1 MPVHQCPKC
10 PLKFLS
16 RSEVQ
21 DHLATDHRERDV
33 RPASTHESVQPVP
46 ARPYGR
52 PHG

>member
-10 PLKFLS
+10 PLRFLS

-21 DHLATDHRERDV
+21 DHLATDHPERDL
-33 RPASTHESVQPVP
+33 RLTTKQKSVPVP

-52 PHG
+52 PHA